1 MATNRRRAT
10 IEDVARSAGVSRQTV
25 SRAMNGMAEISPD
38 TRNRVLEAAR
48 QMGYRPSRF
57 ARGLV
62 RQQVTT
68 IGLLVTDLA
77 NPFFT
82 ELASAVLSATE
93 QRGWQVV
100 VAATHGDID
109 RELELID
116 TLANQVDALV
126 GYVASSDEAIA
137 DHLTGLPVVLLQ
149 RDPDETRFGTVAIDL
164 RAGTQQAVEHLV
176 AAGHRNIAMLGSE
189 GPDDVPDHRRDAF
202 RAVTRE
208 LGLDPASCPV
218 WPCAQT
224 VLAGDE
230 AAEAVLT
237 SYPKTTALFGYTDLI
252 AIGAIRAAL
261 RLGRSVP
268 ETCAVVGFDGL
279 ALGELVT
286 PKLTSVQI
294 DTRRLGELAVDQIA
308 AQLDEESSGE
318 PPALVPQ
325 LVLRE
330 SG

>member
-25 SRAMNGMAEISPD
+25 SRAMNVMAEISPD

-261 RLGRSVP
+261 RLGRRLP
-268 ETCAVVGFDGL
+268 ESCAVIGFDGL

>member
-189 GPDDVPDHRRDAF
+189 GPDDAPDHRRDAF

>member
-189 GPDDVPDHRRDAF
+189 GPDDAPDHRRDAF

-261 RLGRSVP
+261 RLGRRLP
-268 ETCAVVGFDGL
+268 ESCAVIGFDGL

>member
-1 MATNRRRAT
+1 MVTNRRRAT
-10 IEDVARSAGVSRQTV
+10 IEDVAKSAGVSRQTV
-25 SRAMNGMAEISPD
+25 SRAMNGMSEISPN
-38 TRNRVLEAAR
+38 TRDRVLDAAR
-48 QMGYRPSRF
+48 RMGYRPSRF

-62 RQQVTT
+62 RQQVIT

-93 QRGWQVV
+93 ERGWQVV
-100 VAATHGDID
+100 VAATHGDVD
-109 RELELID
+109 RELQLVD
-116 TLANQVDALV
+116 TLAGQVDALV
-126 GYVASSDEAIA
+126 GYLASSDESIA
-137 DHLTGLPVVLLQ
+137 EHLTGLPTVLLQ

-202 RAVTRE
+202 RAVISE
-208 LGLDPASCPV
+208 LGLDPAKCPV

-237 SYPKTTALFGYTDLI
+237 SYPETTALFGYTDLI
-252 AIGAIRAAL
+252 AIGATRAAL
-261 RLGRSVP
+261 RLGRRIP
-268 ETCAVVGFDGL
+268 ESCAVIGFDGL

-286 PKLTSVQI
+286 PALTSVHI

-308 AQLDEESSGE
+308 KQLGEESSGE
-318 PPALVPQ
+318 PPVLVPQ

>member
-1 MATNRRRAT
+1 MVTNRRRAT

-38 TRNRVLEAAR
+38 TRDRVLEAAR

-62 RQQVTT
+62 RQQVIT

-100 VAATHGDID
+100 VAATHGDAD
-109 RELELID
+109 RELELVD
-116 TLANQVDALV
+116 TLAGQVDALV
-126 GYVASSDEAIA
+126 GYLANSDEAIA
-137 DHLTGLPVVLLQ
+137 EHLIGLPAVLLQ
-149 RDPDETRFGTVAIDL
+149 RDPDESRFGTVAIDV
-164 RAGTQQAVEHLV
+164 RAGTRQAVEHLV

-189 GPDDVPDHRRDAF
+189 GPDDVPDHRRDTF

-208 LGLDPASCPV
+208 LGLEPANCPV

-224 VLAGDE
+224 VVAGDQ

-252 AIGAIRAAL
+252 AIGAMRAAL
-261 RLGRSVP
+261 RLGRTIP
-268 ETCAVVGFDGL
+268 ESCAVIGFDGL
-279 ALGELVT
+279 AVGELVT
-286 PKLTSVQI
+286 PQLTSVHI

-318 PPALVPQ
+318 PPVLVPQ
-325 LVLRE
+325 LVVRE

>member
-1 MATNRRRAT
+1 MVTNRRRAT
-10 IEDVARSAGVSRQTV
+10 IEDVARIAGVSRQTV

-38 TRNRVLEAAR
+38 TRDRVLDAAR
-48 QMGYRPSRF
+48 QLGYRPSRF

-82 ELASAVLSATE
+82 ELASAILSATE

-100 VAATHGDID
+100 VAATHGDVD
-109 RELELID
+109 RELELVD
-116 TLANQVDALV
+116 TLAGQVDALV
-126 GYVASSDEAIA
+126 GYLASSDEAIA
-137 DHLTGLPVVLLQ
+137 DHLTGLPAVLLQ
-149 RDPDETRFGTVAIDL
+149 RDPDETRFATVAIDL
-164 RAGTQQAVEHLV
+164 TAGTQQAVEHLV
-176 AAGHRNIAMLGSE
+176 AAGHRHIAMLGSE

-202 RAVTRE
+202 RAVTRA

-218 WPCAQT
+218 WPCEQT
-224 VLAGDE
+224 VLAGDQ

-237 SYPKTTALFGYTDLI
+237 SYPDTTALFAYTDLI
-252 AIGAIRAAL
+252 AIGAMQAAL
-261 RLGRSVP
+261 RLGRRLP
-268 ETCAVVGFDGL
+268 ESCAVIGFDGL

-286 PKLTSVQI
+286 PKLTSVHI

-308 AQLDEESSGE
+308 RQLDEDGSGE
-318 PPALVPQ
+318 PPVLVPQ
-325 LVLRE
+325 LVVRE